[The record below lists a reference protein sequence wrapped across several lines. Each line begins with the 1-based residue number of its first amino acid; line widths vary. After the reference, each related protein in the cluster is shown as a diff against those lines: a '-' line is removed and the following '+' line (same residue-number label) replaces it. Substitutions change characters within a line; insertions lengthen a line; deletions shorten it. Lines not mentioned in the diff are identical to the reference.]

1 MIILFFVVTLLLL
14 IMFTDD
20 FTDAVVIVGVMTL
33 LTTCVGDIEIPTDSN
48 FIDTILEQREEDY
61 PDEFENG

>member
-1 MIILFFVVTLLLL
+1 
-14 IMFTDD
+14 MFTDD